1 MKISVIVP
9 AYNCENLISETLDCL
24 LNQTLK
30 DIQIIIV
37 NDGSNDGT
45 AAVIDRYSKK
55 DSRILSV
62 YQENAGVSAAR
73 NNGIDRAEGEYLLF
87 LDSDDLLSDNA
98 LECLADKLDKT
109 GADIAVCRV
118 QRFGYGGEEFNPIVD
133 SFTKEDSLDCY
144 DKRLLWNFLVSNKC
158 YRTDWLKKNNIRF
171 PSLRYSEDGVF
182 FMSAVYKFP
191 KITGVYDAVFKYRR
205 RSPEEGYSVTQSISI
220 NLVKDFN
227 TSLETIYSL
236 AEKSFE
242 SEECTCKNKED
253 YLQEILYKH
262 YFTFINEFYRLIWK
276 SDDETIVFIGKKCNA
291 LLSRMNSETVKKVKT
306 SNREII
312 NPIFNKKDAAANPF
326 VSVIAKK
333 AAPEFFTSLFNQV
346 MPCFELIT
354 AEMLDNASENIVV
367 LPSKNFEKAAKNSAR
382 GKIKIT
388 LSGKKAIDIRLL
400 KVIVL
405 LKNHHLFGSF
415 PEFLIILGAKL
426 FLKIKK

>member
-24 LNQTLK
+24 INQTLK

-37 NDGSNDGT
+37 NDGSTDGT
-45 AAVIDRYSKK
+45 ADVIERYAKK

-73 NNGIDRAEGEYLLF
+73 NNGIDRAQGEYLLF
-87 LDSDDLLSDNA
+87 LDSDDLLSNNA
-98 LECLADKLDKT
+98 LEVLVKKLDST
-109 GADIAVCRV
+109 NADIAICRV
-118 QRFGYGGEEFNPIVD
+118 KRFGYGGEEFNPIVD
-133 SFTKEDSLDCY
+133 AFTKEDSLDCY

-158 YRTDWLKKNNIRF
+158 YRTEFLRRNGIKF

-182 FMSAVYKFP
+182 FMSAVYRFP
-191 KITGVYDAVFKYRR
+191 KITGVYDAVFMYRR
-205 RSPEEGYSVTQSISI
+205 RSPEEGFSVTQSINI

-242 SEECTCKNKED
+242 NEGCTCKNKEE
-253 YLQEILYKH
+253 YLQEILFKH

-276 SDDETIVFIGKKCNA
+276 SDDETMDFIGKKCSS
-291 LLSRMNSETVKKVKT
+291 LLSKMTEETKSKVKA
-306 SNREII
+306 SNRDIV
-312 NPIFNKKDAAANPF
+312 NPIFNKKEVSDKPF

-333 AAPEFFTSLFNQV
+333 VSPEFFTSLFNQV

-354 AEMLDNASENIVV
+354 TEMLDVSSENIVV
-367 LPSKNFEKAAKNSAR
+367 IPPKSFSSAKKKAK
-382 GKIKIT
+382 GKITVK
-388 LSGKKAIDIRLL
+388 LSGKKAIDIRLF
-400 KVIVL
+400 KVLVL
-405 LKNHHLFGSF
+405 LKNHRIFGRF
-415 PEFLIILGAKL
+415 PDFLVCIGAKL
-426 FLKIKK
+426 FIKIKK

>member
-9 AYNCENLISETLDCL
+9 AYNCESLISETLDCL
-24 LNQTLK
+24 LKQSLK
-30 DIQIIIV
+30 DIQIIII
-37 NDGSNDGT
+37 NDGSTDGT
-45 AAVIDRYSKK
+45 AEVIDRYAKK

-87 LDSDDLLSDNA
+87 LDSDDLLSSNA
-98 LECLADKLDKT
+98 LECLSDKLDKT
-109 GADIAVCRV
+109 GADIAICRV

-133 SFTKEDSLDCY
+133 AFTKEDSLDCY

-158 YRTDWLKKNNIRF
+158 YRTEWLKNNNIRF

-191 KITGVYDAVFKYRR
+191 KITGVYDAVFRYRR
-205 RSPEEGYSVTQSISI
+205 RSPEEGYSVTQSINI
-220 NLVKDFN
+220 NLVRDFN
-227 TSLETIYSL
+227 TSLETVYSL

-242 SEECTCKNKED
+242 CEKCTCKDKED

-276 SDDETIVFIGKKCNA
+276 SDDETMAFIGEKCGG
-291 LLSRMNSETVKKVKT
+291 LISKMTEETVRKVRN
-306 SNREII
+306 SNREIV
-312 NPIFNKKDAAANPF
+312 NPIFSKKETAASPF

-333 AAPEFFTSLFNQV
+333 VSPEFFTSLFNQV

-354 AEMLDNASENIVV
+354 AEKLDSASENIVV
-367 LPSKNFEKAAKNSAR
+367 LPSENFRKAAKRTAKGR
-382 GKIKIT
+382 IT
-388 LSGKKAIDIRLL
+388 VSLSGDKAIDIRLL
-400 KVIVL
+400 KVVVL
-405 LKNHHLFGSF
+405 LKNHHLFGRF
-415 PEFLIILGAKL
+415 PDFLISLGAKL

>member
-1 MKISVIVP
+1 MKVSVIVP

-37 NDGSNDGT
+37 NDGSTDGT
-45 AAVIDRYSKK
+45 AEVIERYAKK

-62 YQENAGVSAAR
+62 YQEKSGVSAAR
-73 NNGIDRAEGEYLLF
+73 NNGIDRAAGEYILF
-87 LDSDDLLSDNA
+87 LDSDDLLSENA
-98 LECLADKLDKT
+98 LECLTDKLDTT
-109 GADIAVCRV
+109 GSDIAICRV

-133 SFTKEDSLDCY
+133 SFTKAESIDCY

-158 YRTDWLKKNNIRF
+158 YRTEWLKKNGIKF

-191 KITGVYDAVFKYRR
+191 KITGVYDAVFRYRR
-205 RSPEEGYSVTQSISI
+205 RSPEEGFSVTQSINI

-227 TSLETIYSL
+227 TSLETVYSL
-236 AEKSFE
+236 AEKSLE
-242 SEECTCKNKED
+242 SEKCTCEDKEG

-262 YFTFINEFYRLIWK
+262 HFTFINEFYRLIWK
-276 SDDETIVFIGKKCNA
+276 SDDETMDFIGEKCNA
-291 LLSRMNSETVKKVKT
+291 LLSKMTEETIKKVRN
-306 SNREII
+306 SNREIV
-312 NPIFNKKDAAANPF
+312 NPIFNKKETAASPF

-333 AAPEFFTSLFNQV
+333 VGPEFFTSLFNQV

-354 AEMLDNASENIVV
+354 AEKLDKTSENIVI
-367 LPSKNFEKAAKNSAR
+367 LPSKGFRKASKKSAK
-382 GKIKIT
+382 GKISIT

-405 LKNHHLFGSF
+405 LKNHHLFGKF
-415 PEFLIILGAKL
+415 PDFLISLGAKL

>member
-1 MKISVIVP
+1 MKVSVIVP

-37 NDGSNDGT
+37 NDGSTDGT
-45 AAVIDRYSKK
+45 AAVIDRYAKK
-55 DSRILSV
+55 DSRIISV

-73 NNGIDRAEGEYLLF
+73 NNGIDRAGGEYLLF
-87 LDSDDLLSDNA
+87 LDSDDLLSSNA
-98 LECLADKLDKT
+98 LERLTDKLDKT
-109 GADIAVCRV
+109 GSDIAICRI

-133 SFTKEDSLDCY
+133 AFIQEESIDCY

-158 YRTDWLKKNNIRF
+158 YRTEWLKKNDIRF

-191 KITGVYDAVFKYRR
+191 RITGVYDAVFRYRR
-205 RSPEEGYSVTQSISI
+205 RSPEEGFSVTQSINI
-220 NLVKDFN
+220 GLVKDFN
-227 TSLETIYSL
+227 TSLETVYLL

-242 SEECTCKNKED
+242 SEKCTCRNKED

-276 SDDETIVFIGKKCNA
+276 SDDETMEFIGEKCST
-291 LLSRMNSETVKKVKT
+291 LMSEMTEETVRKVRN
-306 SNREII
+306 SNREIV
-312 NPIFNKKDAAANPF
+312 NPVFNKKQTAASPF

-333 AAPEFFTSLFNQV
+333 VSPGFFTSLFNQV

-354 AEMLDNASENIVV
+354 AEKLDKTSENIVV
-367 LPSKNFEKAAKNSAR
+367 LPSDGFGKSAKKAAK
-382 GKIKIT
+382 GKITIT

-405 LKNHHLFGSF
+405 LKNHHLFGKF
-415 PEFLIILGAKL
+415 PDFLISFGAKL

>member
-37 NDGSNDGT
+37 NDGSTDST
-45 AAVIDRYSKK
+45 AEVIDRYAKK
-55 DSRILSV
+55 DSRIVSV

-87 LDSDDLLSDNA
+87 IDSDDLLSSNA
-98 LECLADKLDKT
+98 LECLTDKLDKT
-109 GADIAVCRV
+109 GADLAICRV

-133 SFTKEDSLDCY
+133 AFTKLENIDCY

-158 YRTDWLKKNNIRF
+158 YRTEWLKKNGIKF

-205 RSPEEGYSVTQSISI
+205 RSPEEGYSVTQSI
-220 NLVKDFN
+220 NLSLVRDFN
-227 TSLETIYSL
+227 TSLETVYSL

-242 SEECTCKNKED
+242 SEDCTCKNKED

-262 YFTFINEFYRLIWK
+262 HFTFINEFYRLIWK
-276 SDDETIVFIGKKCNA
+276 SDDETIAFIGEKCNS
-291 LLSRMNSETVKKVKT
+291 LLSRMSGETVKKAKN
-306 SNREII
+306 SNREIV
-312 NPIFNKKDAAANPF
+312 NHIFSKKEAAANPF
-326 VSVIAKK
+326 VSVIAKEIS
-333 AAPEFFTSLFNQV
+333 PEFFTSLFNQV

-354 AEMLDNASENIVV
+354 AEKLDNASENILV
-367 LPSKNFEKAAKNSAR
+367 LPVKSFGKAAKKAAK
-382 GKIKIT
+382 GKITIT
-388 LSGKKAIDIRLL
+388 FSGKKTIDIRLL

-405 LKNHHLFGSF
+405 LKNHHLFGKF
-415 PEFLIILGAKL
+415 PNFLISLGAKL

>member
-9 AYNCENLISETLDCL
+9 AYNCENLICETLDCL

-37 NDGSNDGT
+37 NDGSTDGT
-45 AAVIDRYSKK
+45 AAVIDRYAKK

-87 LDSDDLLSDNA
+87 LDSDDLLSTNA
-98 LECLADKLDKT
+98 LERLTEKLDKT
-109 GADIAVCRV
+109 GADLAICRV

-133 SFTKEDSLDCY
+133 AFTKEEFLDCY

-158 YRTDWLKKNNIRF
+158 YRTDWLRKNAIRF
-171 PSLRYSEDGVF
+171 PPLRYSEDGVF
-182 FMSAVYKFP
+182 FMSAVYKSP

-205 RSPEEGYSVTQSISI
+205 RSPEEGFSVTQSINL
-220 NLVKDFN
+220 NLVRDFN
-227 TSLETIYSL
+227 TSLETVYSL

-242 SEECTCKNKED
+242 SEACTCKNKEE

-262 YFTFINEFYRLIWK
+262 YYTFINEFYRLIWK
-276 SDDETIVFIGKKCNA
+276 SDKETMAFIDEKCSGLLSKMTDET
-291 LLSRMNSETVKKVKT
+291 LKKVKN
-306 SNREII
+306 SNRDIV
-312 NPIFNKKDAAANPF
+312 NPIFNKERTAASPF
-326 VSVIAKK
+326 VSVIAKEVS
-333 AAPEFFTSLFNQV
+333 PQFFTSLFNQV

-354 AEMLDNASENIVV
+354 SKRIETPSENIVI
-367 LPSKNFEKAAKNSAR
+367 LPSKGFKKAAKKAAK
-382 GKIKIT
+382 GKIT
-388 LSGKKAIDIRLL
+388 LNLSGRKAVDIRLL

-405 LKNHHLFGSF
+405 LKNHRLFGRF
-415 PEFLIILGAKL
+415 PSFLICQGAKL